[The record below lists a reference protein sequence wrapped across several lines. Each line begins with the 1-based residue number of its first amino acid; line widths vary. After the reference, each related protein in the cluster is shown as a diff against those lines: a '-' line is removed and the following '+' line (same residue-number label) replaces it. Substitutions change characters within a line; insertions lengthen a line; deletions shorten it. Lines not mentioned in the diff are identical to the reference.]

1 MFSSWGGV
9 MDLCLADP
17 ARNEGEARRAIAC
30 PPPGQA
36 ICPSERAD
44 QVFCG
49 TADINSHETP
59 SDRLP
64 ADMRW
69 RDSTPALAHPE
80 AVALYHVADRLFAAG
95 QVVLVEERAHLG
107 AAPLIDHP
115 LDGVVFL
122 ERLLG
127 PVRGGHLFE
136 HGDDVIALA
145 GIEQGQGAVMAG
157 DVAIE

>member
-36 ICPSERAD
+36 ICPSQCVD

-49 TADINSHETP
+49 TADIKRIETP

-64 ADMRW
+64 ADTRW
-69 RDSTPALAHPE
+69 RASIQCPLHACN
-80 AVALYHVADRLFAAG
+80 
-95 QVVLVEERAHLG
+95 
-107 AAPLIDHP
+107 APLP
-115 LDGVVFL
+115 YVFAVGSL
-122 ERLLG
+122 RLSACSAR
-127 PVRGGHLFE
+127 PR
-136 HGDDVIALA
+136 
-145 GIEQGQGAVMAG
+145 
-157 DVAIE
+157 